1 MDKYQELFRN
11 VGLCYQRI
19 NYVNFFNSS
28 EDEKGEACKKER
40 DILAEYINSEDF
52 SFKAIVEEK
61 LKKVQEKEDYIMKN
75 Y

>member
-1 MDKYQELFRN
+1 MEKYQELLRN

-19 NYVNFFNSS
+19 NYVKYFNSS
-28 EDEKGEACKKER
+28 EDEKSEACKKER
-40 DILAEYINSEDF
+40 DNLSEYINSDDF
-52 SFKAIVEEK
+52 NFKNFVEEK